1 MRRCNTD
8 SCIGRINNNPVV
20 DIHLPI
26 AKILDNPSADWNR
39 IAKGSSRLA
48 FKHEINVDWTRFNI
62 QDYLLTHASIVVSCQ
77 TEENN
82 YYIKPACS
90 KLINNNGNSWSNEV
104 LLATFKTF
112 IGAFNFREHVQD
124 PRHSK
129 GIILD
134 AVLRPFKFT
143 DPDTNETA
151 DVYLVDILVAT
162 ERKHH
167 ELVGKIASGELTT
180 LSMGCTV
187 KYVTCS
193 KCGKVFGD
201 NDKVCEHI
209 EKELL
214 QYFVDENGIKRRVS
228 EMCGRVLKGS
238 DGTPYGDPDSV
249 RFIEASWVE
258 KPAYKG
264 AVINHYIS
272 DVNEFQNLDSG
283 IVKKNLMYASSGAFD
298 YLENLRVDDVDMQM
312 AIRVA
317 KSIKN
322 KAKFENRYE
331 LMVERIAKKLK

>member
-1 MRRCNTD
+1 MRRCNND
-8 SCIGRINNNPVV
+8 SCVGRLNNGPLAN
-20 DIHLPI
+20 IHLPV
-26 AKILDNPSADWNR
+26 ANILSNPQSEWTK

-48 FKHEINVDWTRFNI
+48 FKHEIKVDWNRFNI

-77 TEENN
+77 TEANN

-112 IGAFNFREHVQD
+112 IGAYNFREHVQD

-129 GIILD
+129 GTILD
-134 AVLRPFKFT
+134 AVLRPLKFT
-143 DPDTNETA
+143 DPDTKEVA

-162 ERKHH
+162 EKKHT
-167 ELVGKIASGELTT
+167 ELISKIVSKELTT

-209 EKELL
+209 DKELL
-214 QYFVDENGIKRRVS
+214 QYFIDENGIKRRVS
-228 EMCGRVLKGS
+228 EMCGRVLVGS

-272 DVNEFQNLDSG
+272 DVSEFNKPDSG
-283 IVKKNLMYASSGAFD
+283 SIRKNLMYATSGHFD
-298 YLENLRVDDVDMQM
+298 YLDTLRVADVDMQTVL
-312 AIRVA
+312 RVA
-317 KSIKN
+317 KRLKN
-322 KAKFENRYE
+322 KANFNNRYSE
-331 LMVERIAKKLK
+331 IADRISKNKK